1 MAYSMY
7 EATVPVMVRAL
18 RNLRSVLQ
26 IGEKFAGEKGIAP
39 EVLLSSR
46 LIADMLPLV
55 KQVQI
60 ATDTAK
66 FAAARL
72 TATDPVSFTDDETTF
87 AQLYARLDR
96 CIEVLGAYKP
106 QQFEGAESRAVSF
119 KTRTAE
125 LKFTGADYLGTY
137 ALPNL
142 FFHTAVAY
150 AILRVAGA
158 PLGKTDYLAGAGR

>member
-1 MAYSMY
+1 MPVSMF
-7 EATVPVMVRAL
+7 EFSVPVFVRQL
-18 RNLRSVLQ
+18 RNLRNVLE

-39 EVLLSSR
+39 DVLLQSR

-60 ATDTAK
+60 ATDTSKNAC
-66 FAAARL
+66 ARL
-72 TATDPVSFTDDETTF
+72 TGTEPVPFADDETTF

-96 CIEVLGAYKP
+96 CIEVLGTYTP
-106 QQFEGAESRAVSF
+106 EQFEGAEARPVAF

-125 LKFTGADYLGTY
+125 LKFTGEDYLGTF

-142 FFHTAVAY
+142 FFHTTVAY
-150 AILRVAGA
+150 SILRVAGA

>member
-7 EATVPVMVRAL
+7 QATVPVMVRAL
-18 RNLRSVLQ
+18 RNLRGVLQ
-26 IGEKFAGEKGIAP
+26 IGEKFAADKGIAP
-39 EVLLSSR
+39 EVLLSTR
-46 LIADMLPLV
+46 LIPDMLPLL

-60 ATDTAK
+60 ATDTSK
-66 FAAARL
+66 FACARL
-72 TATDPVSFTDDETTF
+72 TATDPVSFPDDETTF
-87 AQLYARLDR
+87 EQLYARLDR

-106 QQFEGAESRAVSF
+106 EQFDGAESREVAF

-142 FFHTAVAY
+142 FFHATTAY

>member
-18 RNLRSVLQ
+18 RNLRGVLQ
-26 IGEKFAGEKGIAP
+26 IGEKFGGEKGIAP
-39 EVLLSSR
+39 EVLLSTR
-46 LIADMLPLV
+46 LIPDMLPLLR
-55 KQVQI
+55 QVQI

-66 FAAARL
+66 FACARL
-72 TATDPVSFTDDETTF
+72 TATDPVPFTDDETTF
-87 AQLYARLDR
+87 EQLYARLDR
-96 CIEVLGAYKP
+96 CIEVLGTYRP
-106 QQFEGAESRAVSF
+106 EQFADAPSREVAF

-125 LKFTGADYLGTY
+125 LKFTGADYLASY

-142 FFHTAVAY
+142 FFHTAIAY